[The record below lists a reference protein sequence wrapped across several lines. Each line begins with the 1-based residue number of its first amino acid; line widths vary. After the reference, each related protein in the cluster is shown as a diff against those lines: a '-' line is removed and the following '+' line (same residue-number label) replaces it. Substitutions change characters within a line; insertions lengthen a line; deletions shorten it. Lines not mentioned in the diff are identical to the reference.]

1 MVKICLTIIALCL
14 LAGAVIGLFA
24 SINTPKTICVVSP
37 VRFIQEGTIVSAD
50 MLKYESISEEFADCA
65 YTDNKGLVGGTAR
78 YSMSPD
84 TNVRHCPVY
93 NNDDVVVSDELR
105 YVYTRSSDNGRR
117 PK

>member
-1 MVKICLTIIALCL
+1 MVKICLTVIALCL
-14 LAGAVIGLFA
+14 LAGAVIGLSA
-24 SINTPKTICVVSP
+24 SLNPPKMIRVVFP
-37 VRFIQEGTIVSAD
+37 VRFIPEGTIITAD
-50 MLKYESISEEFADCA
+50 MLEYKSISEEFANCA

-84 TNVRHCPVY
+84 TNVRHCSVY

-117 PK
+117 